1 MKSCPAHGN
10 AIVRAWNNRR
20 LHLEGAR
27 MHSCHDLHCETPNR
41 SVPLE
46 VEGRWPCVENN
57 RRSSG
62 VPSRRREFDQFLL
75 EEVMLP
81 RWVSLARLHPP
92 CEARGRGRSE
102 CVAVVQSPIFR
113 IRPCAGFHKNTN
125 FLWDT
130 ALHEYATQAFYLS
143 YWRNV
148 TRKHCVRLPRPH
160 PSGLVWDLVCPTLV
174 VHFPFVFDLPERSQR
189 FLTSLFQQP
198 FEFRSRVII
207 AGIEANLPLNLTRA
221 LLPERI
227 LGLDDLLRGEQRR
240 HPSLLSL
247 PYPTWSPFGW
257 RGFKGE
263 RQTLLADW
271 DSSSMNSLAA
281 VAFNLGRAA
290 VPSLRRSKTPVRAA
304 LTALAHTYPEWE
316 PRNLSHTFSQR
327 LLSAKYCLEPAGD
340 SPTRSHFY
348 AAILSGCVP
357 VLVEDRN
364 MPHAI
369 YGHAAAAWAWRTKDG
384 HSLRCNSMVIN
395 YSRLSVLLDHVPT
408 SETIG
413 ATELLLQREYNQRA
427 AELRQVAPAFGYAPE
442 PRQDERKNR
451 FDAFSLFSTLVLR
464 SHLNQPSMP
473 LPSNIAC

>member
-1 MKSCPAHGN
+1 M
-10 AIVRAWNNRR
+10 
-20 LHLEGAR
+20 
-27 MHSCHDLHCETPNR
+27 
-41 SVPLE
+41 
-46 VEGRWPCVENN
+46 
-57 RRSSG
+57 
-62 VPSRRREFDQFLL
+62 
-75 EEVMLP
+75 
-81 RWVSLARLHPP
+81 
-92 CEARGRGRSE
+92 
-102 CVAVVQSPIFR
+102 
-113 IRPCAGFHKNTN
+113 
-125 FLWDT
+125 
-130 ALHEYATQAFYLS
+130 
-143 YWRNV
+143 
-148 TRKHCVRLPRPH
+148 
-160 PSGLVWDLVCPTLV
+160 
-174 VHFPFVFDLPERSQR
+174 
-189 FLTSLFQQP
+189 
-198 FEFRSRVII
+198 
-207 AGIEANLPLNLTRA
+207 
-221 LLPERI
+221 
-227 LGLDDLLRGEQRR
+227 
-240 HPSLLSL
+240 
-247 PYPTWSPFGW
+247 
-257 RGFKGE
+257 
-263 RQTLLADW
+263 
-271 DSSSMNSLAA
+271 
-281 VAFNLGRAA
+281 AFNLGRAKFKKIMNWSSERS
-290 VPSLRRSKTPVRAA
+290 SLRLSKTPVRAA